1 MKPIAMAVASRAAGL
16 LDIFSEGPDTA
27 MFHKTFANGWT
38 DWDPLAGV
46 FNYPPAAVALDSTT
60 LDAFAIGTDYAMFHK
75 SWSNGVWSPSQSTWE
90 SLGGVFDSPPAAV
103 SWAANRIDVFGIG
116 GNKEVFHKVFDGS
129 QFSPTWESLGGEFV
143 GGLAAVSWGLKR
155 IDLFAV
161 STNQIMFHKFFD
173 GTQWHP
179 SQTGWE
185 SLGGLFTSPPAAAA
199 WGPDRLDVFAV
210 GTDFAM
216 LHRAWDGTQWRAWDT
231 LGGTFN
237 SQPAV
242 ASWAVNRLDVFGLGT
257 NNSIFHKF
265 WDGAWQGTWENLG
278 GAMGSAPA
286 VVAWGP
292 SRLDLFGVATNR
304 TMLHKFFDGT
314 QWSPSET
321 GWDSFGG
328 VFDNPPVPGP
338 AAGPPF
344 GLGSNSNYYL
354 SSNCDPLLDVS
365 VIIDVTEDIVCQSVS
380 KSTLGFSFQLNAYSP
395 QGDLCAYQ
403 QYTIALLNNEVT
415 GGIDNWSLAGVQNN
429 SDLFH
434 DFPSLVS
441 LPEAKL
447 SAGFILKIL
456 LENDKTGNVIG
467 VRWVVIDNLGNE
479 LVNQREST
487 FTAGGDAA
495 QLAPIVAFELDF
507 VGPNDGAQATLSSGA
522 GTITYKASN
531 VMTVTGDQA
540 PCTPET
546 LVTIETANTFYG
558 FLPTGSSKSFTQS
571 FRVNPGE
578 PAIDKPG
585 KHLPG
590 LRRP

>member
-16 LDIFSEGPDTA
+16 LDIFAEGPDTA

-38 DWDPLAGV
+38 DWEPLAGV
-46 FNYPPAAVALDSTT
+46 FNYPPAVVT
-60 LDAFAIGTDYAMFHK
+60 LDNLTLDVFAIGTDYAMFHK
-75 SWSNGVWSPSQSTWE
+75 SWSNGVWSPSQSTWK

-103 SWAANRIDVFGIG
+103 SWIANRIDVFGIG
-116 GNKEVFHKVFDGS
+116 GNKKVFHKVFDGT

-143 GGLAAVSWGLKR
+143 GGVAAVSWGPNR

-161 STNQIMFHKFFD
+161 GTNQIMFHKWFD
-173 GTQWHP
+173 GTHWHP

-185 SLGGLFTSPPAAAA
+185 SLGGLFASPPVAVA
-199 WGPDRLDVFAV
+199 WEENRLDVFAV

-216 LHRAWDGTQWRAWDT
+216 FHRAWDGTRWLSWDS

-242 ASWAVNRLDVFGLGT
+242 ASWAVNRLDVFGVGT

-265 WDGAWQGTWENLG
+265 WDGHWLGTWENLG
-278 GAMGSAPA
+278 GEMGSAPA

-292 SRLDLFGVATNR
+292 KRLDLFGVGTDR
-304 TMLHKFFDGT
+304 RMLHKFFDGT
-314 QWSPSET
+314 QWHPLQT
-321 GWDSFGG
+321 GWQSFG
-328 VFDNPPVPGP
+328 VVSDKPPVPGP
-338 AAGPPF
+338 AGGPPF

-354 SSNCDPLLDVS
+354 FSNCDPLRDVS

-380 KSTLGFSFQLNAYSP
+380 KSTLGFSFQLNAYSRL
-395 QGDLCAYQ
+395 GDLCAYQ

-415 GGIDNWSLAGVQNN
+415 GGIDNWSLAGVPND

-447 SAGFILKIL
+447 PAGFILKIL
-456 LENDKTGNVIG
+456 LENDKAGNIIG
-467 VRWVVIDNLGNE
+467 VRWVVIDNLGHE

-487 FTAGGDAA
+487 FAAGGDPA

-507 VGPNDGAQATLSSGA
+507 VGPNNGAQATLSSGA
-522 GTITYKASN
+522 GTITYSASN
-531 VMTVTGDQA
+531 MMTVTGDQT
-540 PCTPET
+540 PCVKEF

-558 FLPTGSSKSFTQS
+558 FLPTAASKSFTQS
-571 FRVNPGE
+571 FRVHPHE
-578 PAIDKPG
+578 PAINRPG
-585 KHLPG
+585 K
-590 LRRP
+590 RRPETPRP